1 MVYKFAWG
9 RCNATYYGKTCGHFN
24 VRVGEHSSIS
34 PLTKKIK
41 NQWPK
46 SKKKKK
52 STAVDDHMLMCY
64 LLVSFDDFKVLASS
78 NSEFHLKIKEC
89 LLILRDQSIL
99 NKNAASLPSYIF
111 VISYTN
117 ISQSFMT
124 I

>member
-1 MVYKFAWG
+1 MPAFQRKSWRTLKYL
-9 RCNATYYGKTCGHFN
+9 TFN
-24 VRVGEHSSIS
+24 EKN
-34 PLTKKIK
+34 KKSTVQI
-41 NQWPK
+41 
-46 SKKKKK
+46 KKK
-52 STAVDDHMLMCY
+52 STAVEDYMLMCDQ
-64 LLVSFDDFKVLASS
+64 LVSFDDFKVLASS
-78 NSEFHLKIKEC
+78 NFAFHLKIKEC